1 MTTEEMK
8 ALGRVAIQ
16 AWNEGRPELLD
27 EVYAPNYRN
36 HFNGETLAMLKQS
49 LLATRAAFAGFTIT
63 IDDQIVEGD
72 KDVTRWTARGV
83 HAGEHLG
90 IPATGRLVEITGITI
105 GRFENGRIVEEWGLA
120 DDVGL
125 LRQLGVLP

>member
-1 MTTEEMK
+1 MTTDEMK
-8 ALGRVAIQ
+8 ALDRVAVQ

-36 HFNGETLAMLKQS
+36 HFNGETLDMLKQS
-49 LLATRAAFAGFTIT
+49 LLATRTAFAGFTIT

-72 KDVTRWTARGV
+72 QGVTRWTARGV
-83 HAGEHLG
+83 HTGEHLS
-90 IPATGRLVEITGITI
+90 IPATGRPIEITGINI
-105 GRFENGRIVEEWGLA
+105 GRFENGRIVEEWSRA

>member
-8 ALGRVAIQ
+8 ALGRVGIQ
-16 AWNEGRPELLD
+16 AWNESRPELLD

-36 HFNGETLAMLKQS
+36 HFSGETLDVIKQN
-49 LLATRAAFAGFTIT
+49 LRNIRAAFADLTVT
-63 IDDQIVEGD
+63 VDDQIVEGD
-72 KDVTRWTARGV
+72 RAVVRWTARGV
-83 HAGEHLG
+83 HSGEYLG
-90 IPATGRLVEITGITI
+90 IPATGRRIEQTGINI
-105 GRFENGRIVEEWGLA
+105 GRCENGRIVEEWARG

>member
-1 MTTEEMK
+1 MTTEEIK
-8 ALGRVAIQ
+8 ALGHVAVQ
-16 AWNEGRPELLD
+16 AWNEGRPDLLD

-36 HFNGETLAMLKQS
+36 HFNGETLDMLKQS
-49 LLATRAAFAGFTIT
+49 VLATRAAFSGFTIT

-72 KDVTRWTARGV
+72 RGVTRWTARGV
-83 HAGEHLG
+83 HTGEHLG
-90 IPATGRLVEITGITI
+90 IPATGRAIEMTGVNI
-105 GRFENGRIVEEWGLA
+105 GRVENGRIVDEWARG

>member
-1 MTTEEMK
+1 MTPEAMK
-8 ALGRVAIQ
+8 TLGRVAIQ
-16 AWNEGRPELLD
+16 AWNEGRPDLLD

-36 HFNGETLAMLKQS
+36 HFNGETLDMLKQS
-49 LLATRAAFAGFTIT
+49 LLATRAAFSGFTVT

-72 KDVTRWTARGV
+72 KGVTRWTARGV
-83 HAGEHLG
+83 HTGEHLG
-90 IPATGRLVEITGITI
+90 IPATGRPVEITGINI
-105 GRFENGRIVEEWGLA
+105 GRFENGKIVDEWARG

>member
-1 MTTEEMK
+1 MTTEEIK
-8 ALGRVAIQ
+8 ALGHVAVQ
-16 AWNEGRPELLD
+16 AWNEGRPDLLD

-36 HFNGETLAMLKQS
+36 HFNGETLDTLKQS
-49 LLATRAAFAGFTIT
+49 VLATRAAFSGFTIT

-72 KDVTRWTARGV
+72 RGVTRWTARGV
-83 HAGEHLG
+83 HTGEHLG
-90 IPATGRLVEITGITI
+90 IPATGRAMEMTGVTI
-105 GRFENGRIVEEWGLA
+105 DRVENGRIVDEWARG

>member
-8 ALGRVAIQ
+8 ALGRVAVQ

-27 EVYAPNYRN
+27 KVYAPNYRN

-49 LLATRAAFAGFTIT
+49 LVATRAAFAGFTIT

-72 KDVTRWTARGV
+72 KGVTRWTARGV
-83 HAGEHLG
+83 HTGEHLG
-90 IPATGRLVEITGITI
+90 IPATGRQIEITGINI
-105 GRFENGRIVEEWGLA
+105 GRFENGKIVDEWACG

>member
-16 AWNEGRPELLD
+16 AWNEGRPDLLD

-36 HFNGETLAMLKQS
+36 HFNGETVDVIKQN
-49 LLATRAAFAGFTIT
+49 LRIARAAFPDLTVT
-63 IDDQIVEGD
+63 VDDQIVEGD
-72 KDVTRWTARGV
+72 RDVVRWTARGL
-83 HAGEHLG
+83 HSGEYLG
-90 IPATGRLVEITGITI
+90 VPATGRRMEQTGINI
-105 GRFENGRIVEEWGLA
+105 GRWENGRIVEEWPIA
-120 DDVGL
+120 DDVGM

>member
-1 MTTEEMK
+1 MKTEEMK

-27 EVYAPNYRN
+27 QVYAPTYRN

-49 LLATRAAFAGFTIT
+49 LLGTRAAFSGFTIT

-72 KDVTRWTARGV
+72 KGVTRWTARGV
-83 HAGEHLG
+83 HTGEHLG
-90 IPATGRLVEITGITI
+90 IPATGRQVEITGINI
-105 GRFENGRIVEEWGLA
+105 GRFEDGKIVDEWSRG
-120 DDVGL
+120 DDVKL